1 MERRLAAIMA
11 ADVVGY
17 SRLMEQDEARTLAAL
32 KTRRQT
38 ILDPLLAQRRGRV
51 VKTLGDGVLVEFA
64 SALDAVECAIEL
76 QRRMAAAN
84 DAEHDAP
91 PVVLRIGI
99 NLGDVIVEQG
109 DIYGDGVNIAARL
122 EGLAEPGC
130 VLVSGKVFEEVR
142 GKASCSLTPLGE
154 RTLKNISRPIAVYQ
168 CQPAAVGVTSIHPPP
183 QDRPSVAVLP
193 FDDMSGGGDRDY
205 FCDGITE
212 DIITELSR
220 FRSLFVIARNSSF
233 QFRGQRVDSKRIGR
247 ELGVQYVVEGSIRR
261 SGSRMRLT
269 AQLIDALSGIHVW
282 ADRYDRDLE
291 DIFALQDE
299 LAHALAAIIGN
310 RVEAAGRSRIARL
323 SPTELRV
330 YELVL
335 RARGLW
341 SRFTRRDNEEAKA
354 LLQRAIALDPSNAQ
368 AHAYCAHTCFM
379 QYMAWWV
386 EDRDAALRDA
396 AELAVQAVSLD
407 DSDATARWVLGLV
420 HLHRRNFA
428 EARVHME
435 RAFDLNPN
443 DAHTIAHLAYFHSCV
458 GELDL
463 ALSELETLRRRSP
476 LDDSRWLMGI
486 AYYTARRYE
495 PAIAALTAVHEP
507 VNEIRL
513 WLAVSLAQA
522 GRRDEAAAKL
532 QQFLDHARADMA
544 RFPGGRLAE
553 LRPYLDG
560 IVQYQDEKDLDHLL
574 EGLRLAGAAE

>member
-17 SRLMEQDEARTLAAL
+17 SRLMEQDEAGTLATL
-32 KTRRQT
+32 KQRRRI
-38 ILDPLLAQRRGRV
+38 ILNPLLAQRRGRV

-64 SALDAVECAIEL
+64 SALDAVECAVEL
-76 QRRMAAAN
+76 QRRMAEAN
-84 DAEHDAP
+84 DAEPDGLP
-91 PVVLRIGI
+91 IVLRIGI
-99 NLGDVIVEQG
+99 NLGDVIIDQG

-130 VLVSGKVFEEVR
+130 VLVSGKVFEEVQ
-142 GKASCSLTPLGE
+142 GKASCSLVDLGE
-154 RTLKNISRPIAVYQ
+154 RSLKNISRSVRVYQ
-168 CQPAAVGVTSIHPPP
+168 CQASSGTPAMVRPPLP
-183 QDRPSVAVLP
+183 DKPSVAILP
-193 FDDMSGGGDRDY
+193 FDNMSGDPGQDY

-233 QFRGQRVDSKRIGR
+233 QFRGQRLDTKRIGR

-269 AQLIDALSGIHVW
+269 AQLIDTLSGVHVW

-291 DIFALQDE
+291 DIFALQEE
-299 LAHALAAIIGN
+299 LARALAATIGN
-310 RVEAAGRSRIARL
+310 WVEVAGRSRIARL
-323 SPTELRV
+323 SPTELRA
-330 YELVL
+330 YDLVL

-341 SRFTRRDNEEAKA
+341 GRFTRQENEEAQA

-368 AHAYCAHTCFM
+368 AHAYLSHTFFM

-386 EDRDAALRDA
+386 EDRDAAIRKAMD
-396 AELAVQAVSLD
+396 LAVRAVSLD
-407 DSDATARWVLGLV
+407 NNEPTARWVLGLV
-420 HLHRRNFA
+420 NLHLRRFA

-435 RAFDLNPN
+435 RGFELNPN
-443 DAHTIAHLAYFHSCV
+443 DAHAIAHLAYFHSCV

-463 ALSELETLRRRSP
+463 AIRELETLQRRSP

-495 PAIAALTAVHEP
+495 PAVAALTAVHEP

-532 QQFLDHARADMA
+532 QQFLDHAHADMA
-544 RFPGGRLAE
+544 RFPGRRLME

-560 IVQYQDEKDLDHLL
+560 IVQYQDERDLNHLL
-574 EGLRLAGAAE
+574 DGLRLAGVAE